1 MKVYENVQNC
11 KEMYKN
17 LQKFTEMQE
26 MKIYYQK
33 CTKIIKKKTE
43 MCRNVQK
50 CMKMLINV

>member
-1 MKVYENVQNC
+1 
-11 KEMYKN
+11 
-17 LQKFTEMQE
+17 